1 MSRKKKDHHGSPFQD
16 WLKSEGIQDAANTA
30 AIKAVVSFQLEQAMK
45 EKGLTKAEMARQLE
59 TSRSQIDRILDPEND
74 TVSLATLA
82 RAAELVGRKL
92 TLELI

>member
-1 MSRKKKDHHGSPFQD
+1 MSKKKNPHIGPLFQD
-16 WLKSEGIQDAANTA
+16 WLKAEGIQDAANTA

-45 EKGLTKAEMARQLE
+45 EQGLTKAEMARQLS

-74 TVSLATLA
+74 TVSLSTLS

-92 TLELI
+92 TLELT